1 MLQIFRKSY
10 FPVAWVVL
18 LHVLLL
24 FPDRE
29 FTERKLIVIPH
40 LDKVVHFGLYFILT
54 GSWMIFLNLKGDLI
68 PQKKRNRDF
77 LIIFLAVLDGLLIEY
92 LQQSKWIQRD
102 FDWYDVLF
110 DGIGA
115 VAGVLAASYLFPK
128 FRAQKKPL

>member
-1 MLQIFRKSY
+1 MVQIFRKSY
-10 FPVAWVVL
+10 FPVTWVIL

-24 FPDRE
+24 FPDRD
-29 FTERKLIVIPH
+29 FTERKLIFIPH

-54 GSWMIFLNLKGDLI
+54 GSWMIFLNLRGDYI

-77 LIIFLAVLDGLLIEY
+77 LIILLAVLDGLLIEF
-92 LQQSKWIQRD
+92 LQMSKWIQRD

-115 VAGVLAASYLFPK
+115 VAGIIVASYLFP
-128 FRAQKKPL
+128 RLWAQKKPL

>member
-10 FPVAWVVL
+10 FPVAWVIL

-54 GSWMIFLNLKGDLI
+54 GSWMIFLNLKGDII
-68 PQKKRNRDF
+68 PQKKRNRDL

-115 VAGVLAASYLFPK
+115 VAGVLAASYLFSK
-128 FRAQKKPL
+128 FWAQKKPL